1 MLSTTILYVMTH
13 HKSQPFVCFILA
25 DMSGW
30 YADGAAPGMKR
41 PSNMDP
47 MMGGPDFKK
56 RPHPGF
62 GWGRQGPAPGST
74 KQ

>member
-1 MLSTTILYVMTH
+1 MNS
-13 HKSQPFVCFILA
+13 SFSA

-30 YADGAAPGMKR
+30 YADGAVPGMKR
-41 PSNMDP
+41 PNNMDP
-47 MMGGPDFKK
+47 MMGPDFK

-74 KQ
+74 IL